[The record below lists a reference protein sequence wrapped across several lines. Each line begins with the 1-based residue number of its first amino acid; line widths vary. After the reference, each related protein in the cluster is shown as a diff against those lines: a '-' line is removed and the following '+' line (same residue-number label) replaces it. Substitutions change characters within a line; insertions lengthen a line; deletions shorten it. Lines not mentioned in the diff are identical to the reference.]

1 MTVRY
6 TPEEIRDLQ
15 EVRWYISKNLSNPKA
30 AARNSKK
37 ILDTC
42 SRQKQHPQMGA
53 SLEAKTGNTT
63 DLRYIICEK
72 WIAFYQVDE
81 DAISVARILDGRQ
94 DYLRILFD
102 ENE

>member
-1 MTVRY
+1 
-6 TPEEIRDLQ
+6 
-15 EVRWYISKNLSNPKA
+15 
-30 AARNSKK
+30 
-37 ILDTC
+37 
-42 SRQKQHPQMGA
+42 MGA
-53 SLEAKTGNTT
+53 SLEAKTDNTT
-63 DLRYIICEK
+63 DMRYIICEK